1 MKLSK
6 LILSLVILLSLSAC
20 GDGITYIDGHEIFS
34 VYSEVGEK
42 CFNEIYKKAKW
53 GVEVSGNGNFF
64 ADNLTIAIEKE
75 GNCKCNNYSFYLGGD
90 SIFIYNAFNAA
101 QRTDFFCIKNN
112 ITNKYTVLIENNLSA
127 VRDFLAH
134 TRGKTTCERYE
145 QVAKTMELLD

>member
-20 GDGITYIDGHEIFS
+20 GDGITYRDGHEILS
-34 VYSEVGEK
+34 VYSEAGRR
-42 CFNEIYKKAKW
+42 CFDEIYKKAKW
-53 GVEVSGNGNFF
+53 GVKTDGNTDFF
-64 ADNLTIAIEKE
+64 AENLTISIEKE
-75 GNCKCNNYSFYLGGD
+75 DNCKCNNYSFYVGWD

-112 ITNKYTVLIENNLSA
+112 ITNKYTVLIEDNLSA

-134 TRGKTTCERYE
+134 TRGKTSCERYE